1 MYKPLSGPSDL
12 LKGKLSGSEHTRKGS
27 AANAEEA
34 IAAITNATVVSRERV
49 ELILSLNMKNLR
61 KNKVDTLKKLSRK
74 QRFKSKPCLEK
85 DTAPK
90 GGV

>member
-1 MYKPLSGPSDL
+1 
-12 LKGKLSGSEHTRKGS
+12 
-27 AANAEEA
+27 
-34 IAAITNATVVSRERV
+34 
-49 ELILSLNMKNLR
+49 MKNLR

-74 QRFKSKPCLEK
+74 QRFKSKPSLET